1 VRTFGVEE
9 ELLLIDPDSG
19 AITPRVPELLSL
31 DTRTLPGLELV
42 AELQLEQ
49 VEVIT
54 PVHTDLKELAA
65 DIVAGRSL
73 ADGLARR
80 LGARVAALATPVL
93 PFTPHLSTVSRVQ
106 TMTERFGIT
115 AQEQLTC
122 ACHVHVGVSSPEEGV
137 AVLDRIRNWL
147 PVLSAL
153 SANSPF
159 WQGVDTGYASYRTQS
174 LYRWP
179 MGGPAEI
186 YGSADSY
193 RQGVEAMLG
202 TGVPLDE
209 AMLYLDARLSRSYPT
224 VEIRVADVCLHPD
237 DTVLIA
243 ALCRALVD
251 TAAREWRSG
260 VLPVPV
266 PAAVLRLAAWRASKS
281 GITGELLD
289 PVTATALPAGV
300 VLEQLLHHVRSALAE
315 NGDEEHAGVL
325 LDRLLRRGTGAQQQR
340 LARQQGKGLQGVVTA
355 AIGMSH
361 SASSLLGDAAKPRGP
376 RSE

>member
-9 ELLLIDPDSG
+9 ELLLIDPESG
-19 AITPRVPELLSL
+19 FITPRVPELLSL
-31 DTRTLPGLELV
+31 DTRTAPGLELV

-49 VEVIT
+49 IEVIT

-73 ADGLARR
+73 ADGLASR

-106 TMTERFGIT
+106 TMTERFGMT

-186 YGSADSY
+186 YGSAVSY
-193 RQGVEAMLG
+193 RQSVRAMLG

-251 TAAREWRSG
+251 TAAREWQSG
-260 VLPVPV
+260 VPPVPV
-266 PAAVLRLAAWRASKS
+266 PAAVLRLAAWRASRS

-289 PVTATALPAGV
+289 PVTASARPAGA
-300 VLEQLLHHVRSALAE
+300 VLEQFLNHVRPALAE
-315 NGDEEHAGVL
+315 NGDEEDTDVL
-325 LDRLLRRGTGAQQQR
+325 LNQLLHRGTGAQQQR
-340 LARQQGKGLQGVVTA
+340 LALQQGKALHDVVAA
-355 AIGMSH
+355 AIDMSH
-361 SASSLLGDAAKPRGP
+361 RASSLLGAAA
-376 RSE
+376 

>member
-1 VRTFGVEE
+1 MRTFGVEE

-19 AITPRVPELLSL
+19 LITPRAPELLCL
-31 DTRTLPGLELV
+31 ATREAPRVGLV

-49 VEVIT
+49 IEVIT
-54 PVHTDLKELAA
+54 PVHTGLLELAA

-73 ADGLARR
+73 ADGLARQ

-93 PFTPHLSTVSRVQ
+93 PFTPHLSAVPRVLA
-106 TMTERFGIT
+106 MTERFGMT
-115 AQEQLTC
+115 AREQLTC

-159 WQGVDTGYASYRTQS
+159 WQGLDTGYASYRTQS

-193 RQGVEAMLG
+193 RHSVEAMLG

-209 AMLYLDARLSRSYPT
+209 AMLYFDARLSRSYPT

-243 ALCRALVD
+243 ALCRALVE
-251 TAAREWRSG
+251 TAAREWDYG
-260 VLPVPV
+260 VPPVPV
-266 PAAVLRLAAWRASKS
+266 PAAVLRLAAWRASRS
-281 GITGELLD
+281 GLTGELLD
-289 PVTATALPAGV
+289 PVTATARPAGAV
-300 VLEQLLHHVRSALAE
+300 VAQFRDHVRSALAE
-315 NGDEEHAGVL
+315 SGDEEQTDVL
-325 LDRLLRRGTGAQQQR
+325 LNRLLRRGTGAQQQR
-340 LARQQGKGLQGVVTA
+340 LALQQGKSLHSVVTA
-355 AIGMSH
+355 AIAVSH
-361 SASSLLGDAAKPRGP
+361 SASTL
-376 RSE
+376 